1 MTSYTWP
8 PQPSG
13 SGGGVTNLNTLTG
26 DVTLAAGSGITITPA
41 GNVLTIAATGGGG
54 TSPGGTSG
62 QVQYNNAGAFDG
74 FGSWNGTTLAIT
86 GAISS
91 TTTLAVGT
99 NLHVFGT
106 SIMAGDMVVQGGA
119 NFSGNLGFYGVGEIS
134 QPTGNVL
141 TALSNLGLV
150 ATPTI
155 SLASGIT
162 GTLQAGQF
170 PALTGDV
177 TTTAG
182 SLATTFSTVNS
193 NVGSFT
199 NANITVN
206 AKGLITAAANGTG
219 GSGTVTTV
227 SVATA
232 NGFAGTVATA
242 TTTPAITLTTSVTG
256 VIKGNGTSLSTATS
270 GTDYS
275 AGTSALTTGILKST
289 TTTGALTIAIAADF
303 PTLNQNT
310 SGSAASLSATLAI
323 ASGGT
328 GQTSAT
334 NAYTALSP
342 MTTKG
347 DIETYSTLPV
357 RLGVGANGAVLMAD
371 STQTTGLKWLA
382 AINARYFSSTTTI
395 TSSLATITYA
405 TKDYDSN
412 NAYSAGTFTIPNAG
426 KYQINANIAI
436 AATYAAGNAAIIAIL
451 KNGSIVSQYQRNA
464 SVTEGSVPL
473 MIADII
479 NCAASDTITIQ
490 ASSVGTSPTIVSS
503 NSRNYF
509 SIAFIGT

>member
-1 MTSYTWP
+1 MSLYIRYPATVQSIN
-8 PQPSG
+8 G
-13 SGGGVTNLNTLTG
+13 LVGA
-26 DVTLAAGSGITITPA
+26 VTLAAGSNITITPS
-41 GNVLTIAATGGGG
+41 GNTLTIASTGGV
-54 TSPGGTSG
+54 TPPGGTSG

-162 GTLQAGQF
+162 GTLQAAQF

-182 SLATTFSTVNS
+182 SLVTTLSTVNS

-206 AKGLITAAANGTG
+206 AKGLVTAAANGTG
-219 GSGTVTTV
+219 GGGSGTVTSV
-227 SVATA
+227 SVVTA
-232 NGFAGTVATA
+232 NGLAGTVATA

-256 VIKGNGTSLSTATS
+256 VIKGNGTALSTATS

-412 NAYSAGTFTIPNAG
+412 NAYSAGTFTIPVAG
-426 KYQINANIAI
+426 KYQVNANIAL

-473 MIADII
+473 MISDII

-490 ASSVGTSPTIVSS
+490 ASSVGTSPSVVSS